1 MSELAISVH
10 EGEQGTRVVVTG
22 DLDLPAGDALEALV
36 KPMLGP
42 DARVEIET
50 TGVDFVDSSG
60 LGALLA
66 LSQAAAEVG
75 GGIVLRRPSEAVVA
89 ILDLT
94 LTTDMFTVEGA
105 APAQGQLRSAP

>member
-10 EGEQGTRVVVTG
+10 EGDHGARVVVNG

-36 KPMLGP
+36 TPMLGP
-42 DARVEIET
+42 EAQIEIET

-66 LSQAAAEVG
+66 ISQKATEAG
-75 GGIVLRRPSEAVVA
+75 GRIVLRQPSEAVSK

-94 LTTDMFTVEGA
+94 LTTDMFTVEEAG
-105 APAQGQLRSAP
+105 GS

>member
-1 MSELAISVH
+1 MSELAITVH
-10 EGEQGTRVVVTG
+10 EGDHGSRVVVTG

-36 KPMLGP
+36 TPMLGP

-50 TGVDFVDSSG
+50 SGVDFVDSSG

-66 LSQAAAEVG
+66 LSQKATEAG
-75 GGIVLRRPSEAVVA
+75 GRIVLRRPSEAVSK

-94 LTTDMFTVEGA
+94 LTTDMFSVEGA
-105 APAQGQLRSAP
+105 DGS